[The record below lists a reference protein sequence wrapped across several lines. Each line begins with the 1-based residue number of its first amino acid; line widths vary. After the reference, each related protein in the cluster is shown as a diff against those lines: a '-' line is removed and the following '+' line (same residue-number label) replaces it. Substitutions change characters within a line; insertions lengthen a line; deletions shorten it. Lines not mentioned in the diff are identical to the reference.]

1 MFFQLPNPSSYS
13 QPLCTNMA
21 PRYGASHL
29 LQKYRFCYT
38 GFFYLLAYIVG
49 LYIIYILASIVY
61 ELYFSPLSKIPG
73 RKSWIAF
80 PLLRHVAALRGNLDS
95 EILDIHEKYGDIVRL
110 GPNEVSFT
118 TADAWQDIFG
128 HGHRQLPKVVR
139 WKKNST
145 PNILFTDNDA
155 YHTRYRKA
163 LAYGFSDKALR
174 QQEPL
179 IKVYVDLLIEKLKDV
194 ASSTSKTD
202 MVRWYNLTTFD
213 VIGDLSFGQSFGG
226 LQNTDMHEWI
236 TNIFLFTKFGMFT
249 RLANAYPLIGAVI
262 SIFTPKFLFEAGKRQ
277 ESFARITVTKR
288 INNTQQHG
296 RSDFVDSMLRHKGDG
311 DELSFEEIVSNAN
324 ALIFAGSETTA
335 TLLSG
340 ATYWLLKTP
349 QALKKAIDEVRTQ
362 FETEEEITFI
372 STANK
377 LPYMVACLEEALR
390 IYPPVATQLP
400 RRTLPGAPTR
410 ISDIEVPPNVSSY

>member
-1 MFFQLPNPSSYS
+1 
-13 QPLCTNMA
+13 
-21 PRYGASHL
+21 
-29 LQKYRFCYT
+29 
-38 GFFYLLAYIVG
+38 
-49 LYIIYILASIVY
+49 
-61 ELYFSPLSKIPG
+61 
-73 RKSWIAF
+73 
-80 PLLRHVAALRGNLDS
+80 
-95 EILDIHEKYGDIVRL
+95 
-110 GPNEVSFT
+110 
-118 TADAWQDIFG
+118 
-128 HGHRQLPKVVR
+128 
-139 WKKNST
+139 
-145 PNILFTDNDA
+145 
-155 YHTRYRKA
+155 
-163 LAYGFSDKALR
+163 
-174 QQEPL
+174 
-179 IKVYVDLLIEKLKDV
+179 
-194 ASSTSKTD
+194 

-410 ISDIEVPPNVSSY
+410 ISDIEVPPNTTVSVHQLSTYWSPRNFHEPLSFHPERWLREAATNPTSAFYNVIRAARQPFHVGPRNCVGRNLAYNEMRVILARVLWNFDLELCKESENWHNQKPYVVWAKKALWVKVKRRSSSG

>member
-1 MFFQLPNPSSYS
+1 
-13 QPLCTNMA
+13 
-21 PRYGASHL
+21 
-29 LQKYRFCYT
+29 
-38 GFFYLLAYIVG
+38 
-49 LYIIYILASIVY
+49 
-61 ELYFSPLSKIPG
+61 
-73 RKSWIAF
+73 
-80 PLLRHVAALRGNLDS
+80 
-95 EILDIHEKYGDIVRL
+95 
-110 GPNEVSFT
+110 
-118 TADAWQDIFG
+118 
-128 HGHRQLPKVVR
+128 
-139 WKKNST
+139 
-145 PNILFTDNDA
+145 
-155 YHTRYRKA
+155 
-163 LAYGFSDKALR
+163 
-174 QQEPL
+174 
-179 IKVYVDLLIEKLKDV
+179 
-194 ASSTSKTD
+194 